1 MTRFAAALAVALLV
15 APISAGMASAQSL
28 GAVSTDPAA
37 APAGTYA
44 IDKPHASVTMKIM
57 HLGLSAYTMRFRT
70 VDGSYTY
77 DPRNPTA
84 SKLSVTIDP
93 KSIDTGDAKFDAE
106 IGGDFLGGAKSPAIT
121 FVSTGVTP
129 QDGGKGRVSGRLTL
143 NGVTRPVTLDVIYN
157 GHRKGM
163 RGEDRMG
170 FSGLTTIRRTDF
182 GVAKQLPTAIL
193 SDDVTVLIEA
203 EFKK

>member
-1 MTRFAAALAVALLV
+1 MTRLAAALAAVVLL
-15 APISAGMASAQSL
+15 APVSAGVATAQGL
-28 GAVSTDPAA
+28 GAVSSDPAA

-44 IDKPHASVTMKIM
+44 IDKTHASVTMKVM
-57 HLGLSAYTMRFRT
+57 HMGLSAYTLRFRT

-93 KSIDTGDAKFDAE
+93 KSVDTGDAKFDAE
-106 IGGDFLGGAKSPAIT
+106 IGNNFLGGASSPAIT
-121 FVSTGVTP
+121 FVSTSVTP

-143 NGVTRPVTLDVIYN
+143 NGVTRPATLDVIYN
-157 GHRKGM
+157 GARKGM

-170 FSGLTTIRRTDF
+170 FSALTTVRRTDF
-182 GVAKQLPTAIL
+182 GVAKQLPTAVL
-193 SDDVTVLIEA
+193 GDDVNVLIEA